1 MHYDDKVQANEPF
14 KPDLILDY
22 NATKG
27 GVDTLDQLVGNYSCK
42 RITNR
47 WPVVVF
53 YWMIDVAA
61 YNSAVC
67 LTLKEPN
74 AYKGHQKRRL
84 FLTDLSEQLCKPLI
98 ERRANAMHKQ
108 LPKHI
113 VVCMEA
119 FVDINSKQYQNAS
132 QVNRKRRCSKCPRKS
147 DKKTKKSCV
156 KCNEPIC
163 EGHAKIV

>member
-1 MHYDDKVQANEPF
+1 MMICSYVPKVNKAAILLSTMHYDDRVQADEPF

-47 WPVVVF
+47 WPMVVF
-53 YWMIDVAA
+53 YWMVDVAA

-67 LTLKEPN
+67 FTQKEPN
-74 AYKGHQKRRL
+74 AYQGHQKRRL

-98 ERRANAMHKQ
+98 ERRYTAMHKQ

-113 VVCMEA
+113 VVCIET
-119 FVDINSKQYQNAS
+119 FVDVSSTQN
-132 QVNRKRRCSKCPRKS
+132 
-147 DKKTKKSCV
+147 
-156 KCNEPIC
+156 
-163 EGHAKIV
+163 